1 MTRGRVAL
9 LALVGVVVT
18 FASGTQTWL
27 VGTTNDAVLGRS
39 TVTAIGSQAASGA
52 VALAVVVLAAVI
64 AAMVA
69 GRRLRRVISLV
80 GLAAAIGQVVHVAM
94 SALSPADTLGPL
106 AAAAVGRGGSIPV
119 VGQSLTWAWIGLAGA
134 VILAITAALTV
145 VAVGRWPL
153 PTRRYDSPV
162 KASDKS
168 GSSGAAG
175 SSASTAPHAGTRET
189 AGPRGERVRS
199 DWDALSE
206 GHDPTD
212 VSRPPST

>member
-1 MTRGRVAL
+1 
-9 LALVGVVVT
+9 VVT

-199 DWDALSE
+199 DWDSLSE

-212 VSRPPST
+212 VPTPPST